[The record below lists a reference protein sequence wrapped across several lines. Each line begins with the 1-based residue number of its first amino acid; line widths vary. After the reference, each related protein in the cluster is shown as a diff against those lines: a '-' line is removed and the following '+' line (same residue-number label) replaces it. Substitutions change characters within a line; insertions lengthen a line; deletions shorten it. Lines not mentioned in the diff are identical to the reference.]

1 MSKSDAPTRA
11 VGNLK
16 APPIY
21 KVIVTQFLVTVIAA
35 LSTFALMDTVTAYS
49 VLLGGMISTIPNAYF
64 ALKVFRYR
72 GARQMPLIVKSMTI
86 SKQKAALSLQPTRPI
101 YRQTLTL
108 KMGSLPSTTS
118 NIFMMKMKTKK
129 TKRGKGKEKVEAKAK
144 VKAHPK
150 GVILH
155 LKKTGVH
162 LWMDAS
168 VLGKTGPKL
177 RVV

>member
-72 GARQMPLIVKSMTI
+72 GARQMPLIVKSIYAGETGKLI
-86 SKQKAALSLQPTRPI
+86 ITAVLFALVFAGIRPLNELAVI
-101 YRQTLTL
+101 VSFIVTLVAGLIATA
-108 KMGSLPSTTS
+108 KMG
-118 NIFMMKMKTKK
+118 
-129 TKRGKGKEKVEAKAK
+129 
-144 VKAHPK
+144 
-150 GVILH
+150 
-155 LKKTGVH
+155 LKS
-162 LWMDAS
+162 A
-168 VLGKTGPKL
+168 
-177 RVV
+177 